1 MRVVRP
7 DSVAKTIILVM
18 VLKYGIPVAV
28 QFAPFASPEKIW
40 REIEEIWQREIRAG
54 RVSK

>member
-1 MRVVRP
+1 MRVVKP

-40 REIEEIWQREIRAG
+40 GEIEEIWQREIRAG